1 MRMTF
6 RNAGGVAH
14 AAPHPH
20 KKTHR
25 LEAFERWTDVLTV
38 ALVAGLGAAMVIG
51 LLTSTGSVYW

>member
-6 RNAGGVAH
+6 KNASGLARG
-14 AAPHPH
+14 APHAH
-20 KKTHR
+20 KKDHK
-25 LEAFERWTDVLTV
+25 LESFERWTDVLIV

>member
-1 MRMTF
+1 MRMTP
-6 RNAGGVAH
+6 RNAASVAH

-20 KKTHR
+20 KKGHK